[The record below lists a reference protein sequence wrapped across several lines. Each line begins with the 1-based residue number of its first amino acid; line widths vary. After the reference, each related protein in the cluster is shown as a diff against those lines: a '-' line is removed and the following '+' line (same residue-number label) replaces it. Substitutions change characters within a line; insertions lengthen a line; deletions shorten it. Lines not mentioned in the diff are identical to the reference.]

1 MGRQSNR
8 LTARTVAA
16 LKAPGM
22 YADGDG
28 LYLAVAKSGSASWLY
43 RYRSGGKRP
52 ELGLGSLKDVS
63 LADARLKAAEARKM
77 LAEGVDP
84 LAARKAEAATAAV
97 VTFGD
102 FADEVIKSLQ
112 HGWRNAKHGAQW
124 KTTLGRDYIGA
135 LRNKPVADVDT
146 ADVLAVLQPL
156 WQTVPETAQR
166 LRGRIEKVLDAAKAK
181 GLRTGENPA
190 RWRGHLDHLLPKRRK
205 LTRGHHAAMPFAEVP
220 AFMTRLRAVEGAMSA
235 RVLEFAILTA
245 ARSGEARGAR
255 WEEID
260 LETKV
265 WVIAAERMKAGRE
278 HRVALSTRAVSLLR
292 GLREDADKDV
302 DANRG
307 LVFPGARGA
316 QLSDMALGMLLR
328 RMGVDCTAHGFR
340 SSFRD
345 WCGETT
351 SFPREIAE
359 AALAHSIGNEVEAA
373 YRRGD
378 ALEKRRLLMQAWADY
393 LEGAAGSNVVRL
405 HG

>member
-1 MGRQSNR
+1 
-8 LTARTVAA
+8 
-16 LKAPGM
+16 
-22 YADGDG
+22 
-28 LYLAVAKSGSASWLY
+28 
-43 RYRSGGKRP
+43 
-52 ELGLGSLKDVS
+52 
-63 LADARLKAAEARKM
+63 
-77 LAEGVDP
+77 
-84 LAARKAEAATAAV
+84 
-97 VTFGD
+97 
-102 FADEVIKSLQ
+102 
-112 HGWRNAKHGAQW
+112 
-124 KTTLGRDYIGA
+124 
-135 LRNKPVADVDT
+135 
-146 ADVLAVLQPL
+146 
-156 WQTVPETAQR
+156 
-166 LRGRIEKVLDAAKAK
+166 
-181 GLRTGENPA
+181 
-190 RWRGHLDHLLPKRRK
+190 
-205 LTRGHHAAMPFAEVP
+205 
-220 AFMTRLRAVEGAMSA
+220 MSA